1 MPIGMRELLII
12 LLIAIVLFG
21 AKKLPDLARS
31 IGRSARIL
39 KAETKGLREE
49 DEEQKGRPA
58 DAQQPQQ
65 AQAQQQPAPQA
76 QQPYGQQPYDA
87 QPGYP
92 ELPPGQRVVNENGET
107 VRRSHGG

>member
-58 DAQQPQQ
+58 DAQQPPQ

-76 QQPYGQQPYDA
+76 QQPYDA